1 MGQEISYCL
10 NCQNQLRSLDFEKGK
25 AFKLLGLEAVCS
37 SCAPEALKTLPPE
50 KVQALMKAMGAPP
63 TSTPK
68 RGTER
73 VPMATPTPKRGTE
86 RVPLATPSSTRR
98 MPTVEDQRNRSVLIF
113 IVVLALAGLG
123 ALVAISTRSGPE
135 TPPRAPTSAAPTPET
150 PIVLPAAET
159 ARDRATKEALRK
171 AQLFVDSNPKEYLEQ
186 IRLFEQAAIEAKGT
200 AFENDVTKALEGA
213 RRRVQEAASTELRAI
228 DDQVRAVS
236 AKEDFKRAV
245 EMVEEARKKPVTA
258 DWSGEID
265 RRIQDVQAKMDAAY
279 GRIRTQALVA
289 KPGSDEVKALRER
302 VAKWG
307 QERLLADL
315 DQAIA
320 AAAAPKPAPSPTPA
334 PPPPPPPDAPKP
346 PPAPDPETLAKAWN
360 SALLLAYGRDFAAA
374 VQELE
379 RVGPAHVA
387 ADLEVLRGVGALH
400 TDAIQALA
408 KMPAGRKVAV
418 NFIDYDNNPQRVEG
432 SLARVRSG
440 TIEIGKGK
448 PLPQWPLGMITIRS
462 LSEFAPG
469 RNKATAA
476 IACLIEGDLAGAKEL
491 AGSESNPA
499 IPARYWKWAAEVPT
513 LFDEETRK
521 KDGDAR
527 YVYYFAVMNQGAPA
541 LRADAAMK
549 CRKLLEESGSL
560 PWVRRNR
567 AMLAAVADTTREYM
581 AGPATLRPA
590 GMFRLEVPKT
600 LPYWM
605 SSIDVDP
612 SKRRDNYVE
621 MEFSALTDAT
631 YRAWAYVGACCSE
644 SLVFW
649 SQTTDLSGAEP
660 GSDPD
665 APVKHAMTSAIKNH
679 TGHAGRKGPS
689 RWGWVELPLPKYEKP
704 GAKVLRLLSGSQG
717 FSVAW
722 VVVSS
727 LRDKP
732 PAEAESKDWERD
744 LVHNPGPAGPT
755 IGLGAW
761 FKADAGTAIE
771 GGKIAQWQDQSGHGR
786 HALQLN
792 PAARPTLAAAA
803 VGGKPAVRFD
813 GASNVMSFE
822 CPANAQQGMTIFM
835 VAAASK
841 NQRGNELGNYAA
853 LQWPEFGPWGNVFLG
868 PQQTCVAWRFG
879 SGEFGNV
886 NVWERPNGQPQGWT
900 VTAVR
905 KDGAKEDLFVQGQ
918 LVASNAKPRYLST
931 AHTIDTATL
940 GAGNDGR
947 GKELKF
953 FPGDIAEV
961 LVFTRALTEAERD
974 AIERYLRGKYG
985 L

>member
-10 NCQNQLRSLDFEKGK
+10 NCQNQLRSIDFEKGK
-25 AFKLLGLEAVCS
+25 AFKLLGLEAVCED
-37 SCAPEALKTLPPE
+37 CAPDALKTLPPE
-50 KVQALMKAMGAPP
+50 KVQALQRAMGGPPP
-63 TSTPK
+63 TTPRRGTERMPLASSTPK

-73 VPMATPTPKRGTE
+73 VPMATG
-86 RVPLATPSSTRR
+86 SSSRKI
-98 MPTVEDQRNRSVLIF
+98 PTVEDGKNLRSVMLFVAF
-113 IVVLALAGLG
+113 IAVAILG
-123 ALVAISTRSGPE
+123 ALFALSGKQPAE
-135 TPPRAPTSAAPTPET
+135 TTPRAATPSPTPDT
-150 PIVLPAAET
+150 PIIIPAAET
-159 ARDRATKEALRK
+159 ARDRATKESLRK

-186 IRLFEQAAIEAKGT
+186 IRLFEQAAIDAKGT
-200 AFENDVTKALEGA
+200 AFENDVNKALEGA
-213 RRRVQEAASTELRAI
+213 RRRVSEAASAELRAI
-228 DDQVRAVS
+228 DDLARAAS
-236 AKEDFKRAV
+236 AKEDFKRAI
-245 EMVEEARKKPVTA
+245 EIYDEARKRPITA
-258 DWSGEID
+258 DWSGELD
-265 RRIQDVQAKMDAAY
+265 RRIQDVHAKMDSAY
-279 GRIRTQALVA
+279 GRIRTQAIVA

-302 VAKWG
+302 VARWG
-307 QERLLADL
+307 QERLLTDL
-315 DQAIA
+315 DQALA
-320 AAAAPKPAPSPTPA
+320 AAAAPKPAPVPNPA
-334 PPPPPPPDAPKP
+334 PPPPLPPDAPKP

-360 SALLLAYGRDFAAA
+360 AALLLAHGRDFAGA

-387 ADLEVLRGVGALH
+387 ADLEILRSVGALH
-400 TDAIQALA
+400 ADAIQALA

-418 NFIDYDNNPQRVEG
+418 SFIDYDNNPQRVEG

-448 PLPQWPLGMITIRS
+448 PFPQWPLGMITIRS
-462 LSEFAPG
+462 LSEFAAG
-469 RNKATAA
+469 RSKVTAA

-491 AGSESNPA
+491 AGGENNPA

-513 LFDEETRK
+513 LLDEATRK
-521 KDGDAR
+521 KDGDAK
-527 YVYYFAVMNQGAPA
+527 YIYYFAVMNQGAPS
-541 LRADAAMK
+541 LRADAAVK
-549 CRKLLEESGSL
+549 CRKLLEESGTL

-581 AGPATLRPA
+581 AGPTTLHGS

-605 SSIDVDP
+605 SSIDIDP
-612 SKRRDNYVE
+612 AKRRENYVE
-621 MEFSALTDAT
+621 MEFSALPDAT

-649 SQTTDLSGAEP
+649 SQTTDLAGAEP
-660 GSDPD
+660 GSEPD

-679 TGHAGRKGPS
+679 SGHAGRKGPS

-704 GAKVLRLLSGSQG
+704 GAKVLRLLSQTQG

-732 PAEAESKDWERD
+732 PADAESKDWERD

-755 IGLGAW
+755 IGLAAW

-771 GGKIAQWQDQSGHGR
+771 GGKIAQWQDQSGHAR

-792 PAARPTLAAAA
+792 PAARPTLAAGA

-813 GASNVMSFE
+813 GAANSLSFE
-822 CPANAQQGMTIFM
+822 CPANAQQAMTIFM

-886 NVWERPNGQPQGWT
+886 NLWERPNGQPQGWT

-905 KDGAKEDLFVQGQ
+905 KEGAKEDLFVQGQ
-918 LVASNAKPRYLST
+918 LVASNPKPRYLST
-931 AHTIDTATL
+931 AHTLDTATI

-947 GKELKF
+947 GNAFKF
-953 FPGDIAEV
+953 FPGDIAEI
-961 LVFTRALTEAERD
+961 LVYTRALPEAERD